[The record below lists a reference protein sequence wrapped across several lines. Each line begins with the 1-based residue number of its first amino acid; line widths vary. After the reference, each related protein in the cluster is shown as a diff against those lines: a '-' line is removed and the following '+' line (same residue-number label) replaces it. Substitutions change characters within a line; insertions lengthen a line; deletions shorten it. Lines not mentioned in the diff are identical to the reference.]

1 MNRIRGITG
10 LVVAAMLAATT
21 VRAADRQVR
30 PFIGTVFGGST
41 TFVDLSQENAAEN
54 AHLTFG
60 ADVAVLGDVLG
71 VDVDFSHTPGFFEGS
86 SSNLVLKS
94 GVTTLTG
101 NVVIAMPR
109 RLSEYGLRLYFVVG
123 GGIMRVREEDNLHVY
138 DINEVVPAMDLG
150 VGALGFFTN
159 RVGVAWEVRRFQRIG
174 GPAPLTGTSFGPEQL
189 SFWRAHM
196 ALVIR
201 F

>member
-1 MNRIRGITG
+1 MIGTRGMSG
-10 LVVAAMLAATT
+10 VVAAVVLTATSA
-21 VRAADRQVR
+21 RAADRQVR
-30 PFIGTVFGGST
+30 PFVGTTFAGST
-41 TFVDLSQENAAEN
+41 TFVDLENAAGDAHVTIGVN
-54 AHLTFG
+54 A
-60 ADVAVLGDVLG
+60 AVLGDVLG
-71 VDVDFSHTPGFFEGS
+71 VDVDFSHTPGFFEGG

-109 RLSEYGLRLYFVVG
+109 RLSEYGLRLYVVVG